1 MLKEVSTLIKKEM
14 LIEWRQKYALNGII
28 LYLAGSVFIAYLSF
42 SSTRGVVSIE
52 AWNAL
57 FWIIILFTAVNAVA
71 KSFLLEKEE
80 RILYYYSIASPGAI
94 ILSKIIY
101 NSMLMIGL
109 GALGILFYSAVFG
122 NEVANHSLFLL
133 NLALGSVGFAII
145 FTMISGI
152 ASKASN
158 GGALMTILGFPV
170 ITPVL
175 LVLIRLSSEAISGAM
190 TNAGKDLAV
199 LAALNALAGAAAY
212 LLFPYLWRS

>member
-1 MLKEVSTLIKKEM
+1 MLREISTLIKKE
-14 LIEWRQKYALNGII
+14 LVIEWRQKYALNGII
-28 LYLAGSVFIAYLSF
+28 LYLASAIFIVYLSF
-42 SSTRGVVSIE
+42 SATRGAVSTE

-101 NSMLMIGL
+101 NSMLMITL
-109 GALGILFYSAVFG
+109 GALGILFYSAVFE
-122 NEVANHSLFLL
+122 NKVANQPLFYVIII
-133 NLALGSVGFAII
+133 LGSAGFAII

-158 GGALMTILGFPV
+158 SGALMTVLGFPV

-175 LVLIRLSSEAISGAM
+175 LVLIRLSSEAISGAVNN
-190 TNAGKDLAV
+190 TGKDLVV
-199 LAALNALAGAAAY
+199 LASLNALAGAAAY